1 MSVIVVIGGILL
13 RNPRVKQFIDDSV
26 SAFIDGFTGKG
37 ANKEKTIVSLK
48 YLVQQMHNP
57 EFDNSFEV
65 IEDYFGFLLTVI
77 SQSCRQKEQPLVLA
91 DFYAPGYLFYFP
103 QPRAAPELIEGSWK
117 GRLEDG
123 TGRAIRTAPNNPY
136 HFYALPVRGRG
147 AEIHDQLKDWEFESG
162 ESLEQMNDWR
172 RALAKRAGLLDDDIV
187 AIGAIGRSTHGS
199 RLILVAAQDPT
210 GGEDIPVKLNR
221 TGRTTIARA
230 LEDLLNSSA
239 F

>member
-1 MSVIVVIGGILL
+1 VSVIAVIGGILL

-57 EFDNSFEV
+57 EFDNSFDV

-91 DFYAPGYLFYFP
+91 DFYATGYLFYFP
-103 QPRAAPELIEGSWK
+103 LPRAAPELIEGSWN

-123 TGRAIRTAPNNPY
+123 TGRAIQTAPDNPY
-136 HFYALPVRGRG
+136 HFYALPARGRG
-147 AEIHDQLKDWEFESG
+147 AEIHDQLKDWEFDSG

-172 RALAKRAGLLDDDIV
+172 RALAKRTRLLDDDIV
-187 AIGAIGRSTHGS
+187 AVQAIGKSTRDS
-199 RLILVAAQDPT
+199 RLILVASQDPS
-210 GGEDIPVKLNR
+210 GKEDIPMKLNK
-221 TGRTTIARA
+221 TGRATIARA